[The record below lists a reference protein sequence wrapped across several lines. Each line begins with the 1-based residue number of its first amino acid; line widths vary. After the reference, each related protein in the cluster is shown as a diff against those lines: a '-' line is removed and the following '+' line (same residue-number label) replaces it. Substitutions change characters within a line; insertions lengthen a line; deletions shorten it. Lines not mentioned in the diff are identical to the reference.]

1 MAAVIVAVRVP
12 TSTLTVPDGTWAGV
26 RSRTSDSGAS
36 NESDS
41 SGLVFEAALREEDLV
56 ARFELPV
63 ACCAL
68 RLRGREA
75 LGGIVLA

>member
-36 NESDS
+36 FNKVPATDNQH
-41 SGLVFEAALREEDLV
+41 GCQNIAI
-56 ARFELPV
+56 
-63 ACCAL
+63 
-68 RLRGREA
+68 RLYTHNDFGKQ
-75 LGGIVLA
+75 